1 MIKLKNTRASTTS
14 CRRSLTV
21 HRLLL
26 QRPVRYYLP
35 REIIF
40 VIAAVHGAR
49 VTAPALMDLPVDSRS
64 HGFSQ
69 TDMGVEHLNQ
79 FTDTH
84 EYPRRVFPSFYK
96 EFLFPIIDFIPILE
110 NPRHLFLLFFSFFF
124 YEKPR
129 KKKRER
135 AARWERSNDKI
146 RIRPLSIIFLSVLLH
161 MQRNAFEQRVY
172 KAGHQCSYLT
182 LRVRHR
188 SYPLFEGIISST
200 YEAPPPTGFRLES
213 KRTMASS
220 WRRVE
225 AWTLL
230 WEK

>member
-96 EFLFPIIDFIPILE
+96 EFLFPIIDFIPVLE

-124 YEKPR
+124 FTR
-129 KKKRER
+129 KKKRDKEKGLR
-135 AARWERSNDKI
+135 DENDRTTK
-146 RIRPLSIIFLSVLLH
+146 SVSVP
-161 MQRNAFEQRVY
+161 F
-172 KAGHQCSYLT
+172 
-182 LRVRHR
+182 
-188 SYPLFEGIISST
+188 PLFSFPFCYTCNVTRLNNGCIKPVINVLT
-200 YEAPPPTGFRLES
+200 WPYVCVIEATLCS
-213 KRTMASS
+213 
-220 WRRVE
+220 RV
-225 AWTLL
+225 
-230 WEK
+230 